1 MDEDERDGAVD
12 ESGTAPIPS
21 SGAGRGSSRAGGAGI
36 GMAGIPRANR
46 DAMHIAQTLFPSTLC
61 TAFVEV
67 IGLLDDHAVSLD
79 GTGVYEVA
87 YQVRYFDRE
96 WGSKIDDPGVYICL
110 CVKGFSIGQVNNFE
124 NTYSINARRRV

>member
-1 MDEDERDGAVD
+1 METNVLMGDSSVAKVICIMTLFLVDEDERDGTMD
-12 ESGTAPIPS
+12 ESGTAPIPT

-87 YQVRYFDRE
+87 YQVRYCKRE
-96 WGSKIDDPGVYICL
+96 YTLSV
-110 CVKGFSIGQVNNFE
+110 
-124 NTYSINARRRV
+124 